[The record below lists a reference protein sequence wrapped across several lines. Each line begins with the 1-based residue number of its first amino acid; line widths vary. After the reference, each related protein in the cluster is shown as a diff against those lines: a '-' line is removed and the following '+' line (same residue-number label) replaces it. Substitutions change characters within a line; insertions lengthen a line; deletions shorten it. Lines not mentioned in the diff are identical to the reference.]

1 MTAAATAATN
11 RDKARV
17 VFVPRDEADLFV
29 LENEF
34 EVGDLLVL
42 DTRPRSRTL
51 LWGHDLEFRVGAL
64 IPMRETLKHRNA
76 LAYFADAIAA
86 FQTILDATEIVLSP
100 RDLGIQHLLG
110 VVDPRWY
117 CIALRYSGM
126 PSPTWRVQPVRGV
139 FVTVTASERRR
150 GVTAVGAVAR
160 LSNVQYGLVVISPVE
175 LDSRVFRTCTK
186 HKLHTTR
193 PDKLAA
199 ALGVTLR
206 TEHHL
211 LGEPIVYEVTGERA
225 ALRYL
230 KREIESVYRHT
241 DAVPLPPDHILT
253 FGRDKIDV
261 TPVTNAAARRP
272 HQESLWTS
280 LAMIFAEMPL
290 YVVVEIA
297 EWLPG
302 ASYWTYGEIA
312 AVVKRTRE
320 AMTEVAERRAER
332 VACARIESPL
342 ADAEINTNEHG

>member
-42 DTRPRSRTL
+42 DTTPRSRTL
-51 LWGHDLEFRVGAL
+51 LWGYDLEFRIGAL
-64 IPMRETLKHRNA
+64 IPLRETLKHMNA
-76 LAYFADAIAA
+76 LAYFSDAIRV
-86 FQTILDATEIVLSP
+86 FWTISGSTEIVVSP
-100 RDLGIQHLLG
+100 NDLGIQHLLA
-110 VVDPRWY
+110 VVDWRWY
-117 CIALRYSGM
+117 CVALRYSGL
-126 PSPTWRVQPVRGV
+126 PLPTYCVQPVRGV
-139 FVTVTASERRR
+139 FVTITPTERRR
-150 GVTAVGAVAR
+150 GITAVGAVAR

-175 LDSRVFRTCTK
+175 LDARVFRTCTK
-186 HKLHTTR
+186 RKVHTTR
-193 PDKLAA
+193 PDKVAA
-199 ALGVTLR
+199 ALGVAIR

-211 LGEPIVYEVTGERA
+211 LGEPIMYEVTGERA

-241 DAVPLPPDHILT
+241 DVVPLPPDHALS
-253 FGRDKIDV
+253 FSRDSV
-261 TPVTNAAARRP
+261 TLAPVENAKARRP
-272 HQESLWTS
+272 HQKSAWTS